1 MCTEEV
7 KENISHLIRCSLLKE
22 LWQETE
28 VQALKTAWTV
38 LTDESRF
45 ILDIRSWKKVLL
57 DDNKE
62 KRYIEREL
70 YISGIAEKE
79 KWSQL
84 YHMGLSKKEANLC
97 IYGVLYVFRESFIIL
112 FGKKDVTGLFDRRS

>member
-1 MCTEEV
+1 M
-7 KENISHLIRCSLLKE
+7 
-22 LWQETE
+22 
-28 VQALKTAWTV
+28 
-38 LTDESRF
+38 
-45 ILDIRSWKKVLL
+45 RSWKKVLL

-84 YHMGLSKKEANLC
+84 YRMGLSKKEANLY
-97 IYGVLYVFRESFIIL
+97 IYGVLYVFQESFYRIIWKERCDWIIRWEKL
-112 FGKKDVTGLFDRRS
+112 VGINRKMKRKCREDFIIPVSSSVSRPSLLSISENKDRKRRK